1 MVVAYSVIESS
12 RAVLRYMMKKQI
24 FDRGEPMFVTKELLM
39 LLDDLITDLVLLR
52 IILIIHISSS
62 RRNDS
67 RISINFVLLM
77 IPKARD
83 ISISVIMIF
92 SWNFWTYAPY
102 FCTQLLHH
110 TMSEVFFLDDKPF
123 ESERC
128 SSTVG
133 FILDNTIRLL
143 MGPFGL
149 PVSVNFVNQVL
160 YVNLVH
166 HVSVNQVLYEPLI

>member
-77 IPKARD
+77 VPKARD
-83 ISISVIMIF
+83 ISVSVIMIF
-92 SWNFWTYAPY
+92 SRNFWTYAARN
-102 FCTQLLHH
+102 LWHH

-143 MGPFGL
+143 VGPFGL
-149 PVSVNFVNQVL
+149 PVSVNLVNQVL
-160 YVNLVH
+160 YVNLVQ

>member
-1 MVVAYSVIESS
+1 
-12 RAVLRYMMKKQI
+12 
-24 FDRGEPMFVTKELLM
+24 MFVTKELLM
-39 LLDDLITDLVLLR
+39 LLDDLMTDLVLLR

-77 IPKARD
+77 VPKARD

-92 SWNFWTYAPY
+92 SWNFWTYAARN
-102 FCTQLLHH
+102 LWHH
-110 TMSEVFFLDDKPF
+110 TMYTMSEVFFLDDKPF

-149 PVSVNFVNQVL
+149 PVSVNLVNQVL